1 MNPFRKQIFVKFI
14 YCKNTIFNS
23 AAEIVS
29 KKIEMHDTDDAALN
43 GFICKAIFVWEVSVP
58 KFLKIFLRKVLNLHY
73 FRIVF
78 SEFNKTRGHFA
89 RFDEKPNLQKIC
101 EKIFENFQKFSS
113 ENCENA
119 LF

>member
-29 KKIEMHDTDDAALN
+29 KKIEMHDTDDAD

-58 KFLKIFLRKVLNLHY
+58 KFFKIFLRKVLKLHY
-73 FRIVF
+73 FSIVF

-101 EKIFENFQKFSS
+101 EKIVENFQMFSS